1 MEQLDE
7 RMSNR
12 RLVFARIKLVR
23 KRVEWEG
30 IISEVGDIK
39 DGFRKGK
46 IQPGQVGIKPCVWR
60 SKVRDACGCAN
71 TCASLCWPSAARSR

>member
-7 RMSNR
+7 RMCNR

-23 KRVEWEG
+23 KRIEGEG

-39 DGFRKGK
+39 DGFGKWK

-60 SKVRDACGCAN
+60 SKVRYARGRTN
-71 TCASLCWPSAARSR
+71 TCASLCWPSAVRS